1 MLKLEW
7 FRLSRVDLKIN
18 SNGTLQFKFSMNLF
32 LTFIFKLNVD
42 MIPWRGDSGLK
53 DGCMEGVDLEG
64 NISKH
69 LFIFK

>member
-1 MLKLEW
+1 MEH
-7 FRLSRVDLKIN
+7 FNLSFDEP
-18 SNGTLQFKFSMNLF
+18 F
-32 LTFIFKLNVD
+32 LTIILKPNID

>member
-1 MLKLEW
+1 MFICVTPDEKILGSNFLKKN
-7 FRLSRVDLKIN
+7 F
-18 SNGTLQFKFSMNLF
+18 TLL
-32 LTFIFKLNVD
+32 LILKLNVD